1 MKNNNIN
8 ADHLIEILKVD
19 GNELPENSNLEL
31 ALDHDDIV
39 TQYTKNSI
47 GSCQDPTF
55 LFLLLK
61 NFARGKHSNMIDQ
74 VVSKVDKEF

>member
-19 GNELPENSNLEL
+19 GNELPENFPVEL
-31 ALDHDDIV
+31 ALEHDDIV

-47 GSCQDPTF
+47 GSC
-55 LFLLLK
+55 
-61 NFARGKHSNMIDQ
+61 
-74 VVSKVDKEF
+74 